1 MNFTASQRI
10 LRPPKVMVKE
20 ESPKEAPLPQWAGHL
35 TLEEGTVER
44 AKRAIPIDEL
54 KNTIG
59 KWYSMPFPT

>member
-1 MNFTASQRI
+1 
-10 LRPPKVMVKE
+10 MVKE